1 MNVASV
7 LESSSGSVL
16 SESSSSGV
24 VLDSLPQHFPRVEGT
39 GFCGAP
45 VAAKKNS
52 PVASLCH
59 HIWQSGVLY
68 LVHVPLELAASES
81 LSLLS
86 GVVGG
91 GVVGGG
97 GVGGGGG
104 HERTRFDA
112 VSVGNV

>member
-45 VAAKKNS
+45 VAAKKKS
-52 PVASLCH
+52 PVASLRH
-59 HIWQSGVLY
+59 HIWPSSVSY
-68 LVHVPLELAASES
+68 LIHGYVPLELAASEVYR
-81 LSLLS
+81 LLS
-86 GVVGG
+86 GG